1 MADKSAP
8 RRLLYRPA
16 TAFRTAGAFGLTFF
30 STMVGLGLAFI
41 GVIGLILPLPGVV
54 KFFGLPFALLMVFV
68 PLVLSW
74 HGRSAWELA
83 WGRRNRNRQR
93 KAHTHLWRS
102 GPFTGVPDGTPT
114 PGPLAT
120 ASTFDFHPSDGSAPF
135 GLVALG
141 SQNFYTLKLRAW
153 PQGREWNVPAT
164 RDRWVARLGDMI
176 AFLGQAPEFVAM
188 TVTIESL
195 PESGKRASTL
205 VRRRIIDL
213 APALAKR
220 ITIEAVEQVPSA
232 EVRLEAFIG
241 LTWRADTVFRKR
253 DANEMGTE
261 ISQRMSKIRDYCYA
275 AGVPVRA
282 MREREICAVTRR
294 AFSPGDELD
303 LETGLYTGE
312 PMRLRFEDC
321 GPASGSD
328 QHKQYLHDA
337 ARSMSWTMRGEPEAN
352 FDSNV
357 LIDVLSAR
365 REIPR
370 KRVTLVYQ
378 PYTPPK
384 ATAIV
389 NKDHTD
395 ARQAIRTN
403 VGKLPERAMV
413 RLEHAEAARQEQGR
427 GAGMTRVSMIVTATC
442 PVEADSHKVE
452 ALVTDLGLSAST
464 PLEPAHDEQLITYCA
479 GLGLGVILAEETT
492 VSDKLAA

>member
-1 MADKSAP
+1 MADKP
-8 RRLLYRPA
+8 TTRRLLYRPA
-16 TAFRTAGAFGLTFF
+16 NPFRTAGAFGFTFF
-30 STMVGLGLAFI
+30 TTMVGLGLAFV
-41 GVIGLILPLPGVV
+41 GVIGLILPLPGIV
-54 KFFGLPFALLMVFV
+54 KFFGLPLALLLVFV
-68 PLVLSW
+68 PLAANW
-74 HGRSAWELA
+74 QGRSAWELA
-83 WGRRNRNRQR
+83 WGRYNRRRHFTRN
-93 KAHTHLWRS
+93 THLYRS
-102 GPFTGVPDGTPT
+102 GPFTGIPDGTPP

-120 ASTFDFHPSDGSAPF
+120 ASTFDFHPSDGSPPF
-135 GLVALG
+135 GLIALG
-141 SQNFYTLKLRAW
+141 SRNFYTLKLRAW

-176 AFLGQAPEFVAM
+176 MFLGQAPEFVAM

-195 PESGKRASTL
+195 PESGKRASTM
-205 VRRRIIDL
+205 VRRRLIQY

-232 EVRLEAFIG
+232 EVRLEAFIS
-241 LTWRADTVFRKR
+241 LTWRADTAWRKR
-253 DANEMGTE
+253 DATEMGTE
-261 ISQRMSKIRDYCYA
+261 ISQRMGKIRDYCAA
-275 AGVPVRA
+275 AGVPVRP

-321 GPASGSD
+321 GPASASD

-337 ARSMSWTMRGEPEAN
+337 ARSMSWTMKSEPEAN

-357 LIDVLSAR
+357 IHDILAAR

-378 PYTPPK
+378 PYTPRN

-395 ARQAIRTN
+395 ARQNIRTN
-403 VGKLPERAMV
+403 IGKLPERAMV
-413 RLEHAEAARQEQGR
+413 RLEHAEAARAEQGR
-427 GAGMTRVSMIVTATC
+427 GAGITRVSMILTATC
-442 PVEADSHKVE
+442 PVETDSHKVE
-452 ALVTDLGLSAST
+452 ALVTDLGLAAST
-464 PLEPAHDEQLITYCA
+464 PLEPAHDEQLVTFCA
-479 GLGLGVILAEETT
+479 GMGMGVILAEETS